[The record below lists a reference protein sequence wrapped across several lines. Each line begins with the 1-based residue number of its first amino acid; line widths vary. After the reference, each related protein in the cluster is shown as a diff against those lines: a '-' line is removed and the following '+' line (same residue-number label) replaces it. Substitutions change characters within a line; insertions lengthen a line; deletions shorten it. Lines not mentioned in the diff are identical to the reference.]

1 MCTERP
7 GYIAPLPQTM
17 IGQWAVALASY
28 LVKKPQQTEVGS
40 KKKRFGDT
48 AADIAETYHFLHKV
62 NMACECVCVCV
73 CVCCVYGL
81 GTRLWLKVVWGLG
94 YGYKWCGD

>member
-40 KKKRFGDT
+40 KKERFGDT

-62 NMACECVCVCV
+62 NKACECVCVRVLCV
-73 CVCCVYGL
+73 
-81 GTRLWLKVVWGLG
+81 WS
-94 YGYKWCGD
+94 GD